1 MSDWDDPA
9 ESDFFTIKDYVG
21 SLCLIAVNGFT
32 PKFPT
37 AMGERDT
44 VRAEIVVVDGPKKG
58 AHYDEALLFGAKLVP
73 QLKGKIGSVVLGRI
87 DRGLAKAGQSA
98 PYILEKA
105 SKEDAALANAWVKAH
120 GGIDSHPTASAK
132 PVPRPEMA
140 YAGADEEPPF

>member
-32 PKFPT
+32 EKFAT

-44 VRAEIVVVDGPKKG
+44 VRAEIAVVDGPG
-58 AHYDEALLFGAKLVP
+58 AGARYGEALIFGAKIVP

-87 DRGLAKAGQSA
+87 GRGLAKAGQSA

-105 SKEDAALANAWVKAH
+105 TVKDAELANAWVKKNGPVEANV
-120 GGIDSHPTASAK
+120 K
-132 PVPRPEMA
+132 PVPRPEPA
-140 YAGADEEPPF
+140 YAGADDEPPF